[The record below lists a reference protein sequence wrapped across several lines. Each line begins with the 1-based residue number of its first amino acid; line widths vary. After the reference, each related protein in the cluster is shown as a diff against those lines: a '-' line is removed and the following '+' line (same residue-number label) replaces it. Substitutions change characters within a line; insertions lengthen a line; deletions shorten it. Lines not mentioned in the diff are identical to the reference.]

1 MYLAIKEIKHEKLRY
16 GMIIAM
22 IALISWLIF
31 ILTGLAQGLGN
42 QNTAAIDSWNFKS
55 IALNKDA
62 DVNLRQSLITSEQIS
77 ALHLTK
83 KETLLGQASVVAKH
97 KKMKNTSANFIGLE
111 KNGFIAKDIKNFP
124 TKSGDVLLDDSFKR
138 SGLKKGSKIK
148 LNSEG
153 KTFTVIG
160 FVDDAKI
167 NISPVIYGTLSD
179 WQSLR
184 NVPENFKA
192 SAVASQKEGFEANDL
207 STYSKQKLI
216 DNLPGYEAQNATFGL
231 MIGFLLVI
239 SLIIMGVFQY
249 IITIQKLAN
258 FAVLRAQ
265 GIPSSFLVK
274 NTISQAFLL
283 GVIGLVLG
291 TLLTFIC
298 SLAIPSSVP
307 LKFEPLAMLLVG
319 FLLLIAAVLGSLVPI
334 RTILKVDPANAI
346 GG

>member
-1 MYLAIKEIKHEKLRY
+1 
-16 GMIIAM
+16 
-22 IALISWLIF
+22 
-31 ILTGLAQGLGN
+31 
-42 QNTAAIDSWNFKS
+42 
-55 IALNKDA
+55 
-62 DVNLRQSLITSEQIS
+62 
-77 ALHLTK
+77 
-83 KETLLGQASVVAKH
+83 
-97 KKMKNTSANFIGLE
+97 MKNTSANFIGLE

-167 NISPVIYGTLSD
+167 NISPVIYGTMSD

-192 SAVASQKEGFEANDL
+192 SAVASQKEDFKANNL

-249 IITIQKLAN
+249 IITIQKLTN

-319 FLLLIAAVLGSLVPI
+319 FLLLIASILGSLVPI

>member
-1 MYLAIKEIKHEKLRY
+1 
-16 GMIIAM
+16 
-22 IALISWLIF
+22 
-31 ILTGLAQGLGN
+31 
-42 QNTAAIDSWNFKS
+42 
-55 IALNKDA
+55 
-62 DVNLRQSLITSEQIS
+62 
-77 ALHLTK
+77 
-83 KETLLGQASVVAKH
+83 
-97 KKMKNTSANFIGLE
+97 MK
-111 KNGFIAKDIKNFP
+111 
-124 TKSGDVLLDDSFKR
+124 R
-138 SGLKKGSKIK
+138 GSKIK

-160 FVDDAKI
+160 FVDNAKI

-265 GIPSSFLVK
+265 GIPSSFLIK

-319 FLLLIAAVLGSLVPI
+319 FLLLIAAILGSLVPI